1 MPRTKCGFN
10 DGPSGKGSDLL
21 VTNGPTLFVDIG
33 FDPAYRPH
41 PPGRVPV
48 PAVREVWALVDTG
61 ATESC
66 IDSALAVQL
75 ALPIIDR
82 RPIAGVGG
90 RKEVNMHLAQ
100 IHISSLGFTLYGAF
114 AAVDLAAG
122 GQTHL
127 ALIGRTFLRHFTLIY
142 TGSTGDVEIY
152 S

>member
-1 MPRTKCGFN
+1 MPRTKCGFL
-10 DGPSGKGSDLL
+10 DTPQLKGSDAL
-21 VTNGPTLFVDIG
+21 VIHGPTLLVDIG
-33 FDPAYRPH
+33 FDSTFTA
-41 PPGRVPV
+41 
-48 PAVREVWALVDTG
+48 PAVGVIPTPSVKGIWALVDTG

-66 IDSALAVQL
+66 IDSDLATSL

-100 IHISSLGFTLYGAF
+100 IFIPSLSFTVYGAF

-122 GQTHL
+122 GQTHR
-127 ALIGRTFLRHFTLIY
+127 ALIGRTFLNRFTMIY
-142 TGSTGDVEIY
+142 TGTTGDVEIY